1 MTGESRIPRAP
12 TAPPALNTDDHDPA
26 ALAKQALRQAL
37 RQARSAIDPA
47 TRVQWDATIGAQL
60 LAWWRLRQFPAI
72 GVYWPLAGEPDLR
85 AAYAELADAGVRLA
99 LPVVLA
105 RDQALAFADWP
116 PGEDMARDLMGM
128 TVPARLRMVE
138 RPPAL
143 VIPCLG
149 FSDEGYRVG
158 YGGGFYDR
166 TLAEGMR
173 PATVGVA
180 YSGQR
185 AVFTPAPHDVA
196 LDVIFTER
204 PAI

>member
-1 MTGESRIPRAP
+1 MDAT
-12 TAPPALNTDDHDPA
+12 DPA
-26 ALAKQALRQAL
+26 ALAKLALRQAL
-37 RQARSAIDPA
+37 KQARAAIDPA
-47 TRVQWDATIGAQL
+47 TRVQWDAAIGAQL
-60 LAWWRLRQFPAI
+60 LAWWRLRQFPDL

-105 RDQALAFADWP
+105 RDQALAFADWV
-116 PGEDMARDLMGM
+116 PGEAMAKDMLGM

-158 YGGGFYDR
+158 YGGGYYDR
-166 TLAEGMR
+166 TLAPAIR
-173 PATVGVA
+173 PATLGVA
-180 YSGQR
+180 YSCQR
-185 AVFTPAPHDVA
+185 AVFSPAPFDVA
-196 LDVIFTER
+196 LDVIFTEK
-204 PAI
+204 PAP

>member
-1 MTGESRIPRAP
+1 MV
-12 TAPPALNTDDHDPA
+12 PPALRMDDNDPA

-60 LAWWRLRQFPAI
+60 MAWWRLRQFPAI
-72 GVYWPLAGEPDLR
+72 GIYWPLAGEPDLR

-105 RDQALAFADWP
+105 RDHALAFAEWT
-116 PGEDMARDLMGM
+116 PGEAMAKDLMGM
-128 TVPARLRMVE
+128 TVPARLRMAE

-149 FSDEGYRVG
+149 YSDEGYRVG

-166 TLAEGMR
+166 TLAGPIR

-185 AVFTPAPHDVA
+185 AVFSPAPFDVA
-196 LDVIFTER
+196 LDVIFTEKS
-204 PAI
+204 

>member
-1 MTGESRIPRAP
+1 M
-12 TAPPALNTDDHDPA
+12 AL
-26 ALAKQALRQAL
+26 K
-37 RQARSAIDPA
+37 QARSAIDPA
-47 TRVQWDATIGAQL
+47 TRVQWDAAIGAQL
-60 LAWWRLRQFPAI
+60 LAWWRLRQFPAA

-105 RDQALAFADWP
+105 RDQALAFADWT
-116 PGEDMARDLMGM
+116 PGEAMARDMLGM

-158 YGGGFYDR
+158 YGGGYYDR
-166 TLAEGMR
+166 TLAGLPH

-185 AVFTPAPHDVA
+185 AVFSPAPFDVA
-196 LDVIFTER
+196 LDVILTEQ
-204 PAI
+204 PPQ

>member
-1 MTGESRIPRAP
+1 M
-12 TAPPALNTDDHDPA
+12 APPALRMDDNDPA
-26 ALAKQALRQAL
+26 ALAKQALRLAL
-37 RQARSAIDPA
+37 RQARSAIAPA

-60 LAWWRLRQFPAI
+60 LAWWRLRQFPVI

-105 RDQALAFADWP
+105 RDQALAFADWT
-116 PGEDMARDLMGM
+116 PGEAMAKDLMGM
-128 TVPARLRMVE
+128 AVPARLRMVA

-143 VIPCLG
+143 VVPCLG
-149 FSDEGYRVG
+149 YSDEGYRVG

-166 TLAEGMR
+166 TLAEPIR

-185 AVFTPAPHDVA
+185 AVFSPAPFDVA
-196 LDVIFTER
+196 LDVIFTEKT
-204 PAI
+204 

>member
-1 MTGESRIPRAP
+1 M
-12 TAPPALNTDDHDPA
+12 APPALHTDAPDPA

-37 RQARSAIDPA
+37 KQARSAVDPA
-47 TRVQWDATIGAQL
+47 TRVQWDAAIGAQL

-105 RDQALAFADWP
+105 RDQALAFAEWT
-116 PGEDMARDLMGM
+116 PGEALAKDLMGM
-128 TVPARLRMVE
+128 TVPARLRMME

-158 YGGGFYDR
+158 YGGGYYDR
-166 TLAEGMR
+166 TLAESSR

-185 AVFTPAPHDVA
+185 AVFSPAPYDVA

-204 PAI
+204 PALQEKP

>member
-1 MTGESRIPRAP
+1 LHTDAP
-12 TAPPALNTDDHDPA
+12 DPA

-37 RQARSAIDPA
+37 KQARSAVDPA
-47 TRVQWDATIGAQL
+47 TRVQWDAAIGAQL

-105 RDQALAFADWP
+105 RDQALAFAEWT
-116 PGEDMARDLMGM
+116 PGEALAKDLMGM
-128 TVPARLRMVE
+128 TVPARLRMTE

-158 YGGGFYDR
+158 YGGGYYDR
-166 TLAEGMR
+166 TLAASSR

-185 AVFTPAPHDVA
+185 AVFSPGAYDVA

-204 PAI
+204 RALQEKP

>member
-1 MTGESRIPRAP
+1 MT
-12 TAPPALNTDDHDPA
+12 PPALNTDDVDPA

-37 RQARSAIDPA
+37 RQARAAVDPA
-47 TRVQWDATIGAQL
+47 TRVQWDAVIGAQL

-99 LPVVLA
+99 LPVVLV
-105 RDQALAFADWP
+105 RHHALAFADWT
-116 PGEDMARDLMGM
+116 PGEAMSRDLLGM

-149 FSDEGYRVG
+149 YSDDGYRVG
-158 YGGGFYDR
+158 YGGGYYDR
-166 TLAEGMR
+166 TLAQPVR

-185 AVFTPAPHDVA
+185 AVFTPAPFDVA
-196 LDVIFTER
+196 LDTIFTEK
-204 PAI
+204 P

>member
-1 MTGESRIPRAP
+1 M
-12 TAPPALNTDDHDPA
+12 APPASNATIPDAA
-26 ALAKQALRQAL
+26 ALAKQALRAAL
-37 RQARSAIDPA
+37 KQARSAVDPA
-47 TRVQWDATIGAQL
+47 TKVQWDAAIGAQL
-60 LAWWRLRQFPAI
+60 LAWWRLRQFPTI

-85 AAYAELADAGVRLA
+85 AAYAELADTGVRLA
-99 LPVVLA
+99 LPVVLR
-105 RDQALAFADWP
+105 RDQALAFADWT
-116 PGEDMARDLMGM
+116 PGEELARDLMGM

-158 YGGGFYDR
+158 YGGGYYDR
-166 TLAEGMR
+166 TLAEPAGPSIC

-185 AVFTPAPHDVA
+185 AVFSPAQFDVA
-196 LDVIFTER
+196 LDVIFTEK
-204 PAI
+204 P

>member
-1 MTGESRIPRAP
+1 MT
-12 TAPPALNTDDHDPA
+12 PPVLNATTPDPA
-26 ALAKQALRQAL
+26 ALAKQALRIAL
-37 RQARSAIDPA
+37 KQARSAVDPA
-47 TRVQWDATIGAQL
+47 TKVQWDAAIGAQL
-60 LAWWRLRQFPAI
+60 LAWWRLRQFPTI
-72 GVYWPLAGEPDLR
+72 GVYWPLTGEPDLR

-105 RDQALAFADWP
+105 RDQALAFADWA
-116 PGEDMARDLMGM
+116 PGEELARDLMGM

-158 YGGGFYDR
+158 YGGGYYDR
-166 TLAEGMR
+166 TLAEPAGPSIR

-185 AVFTPAPHDVA
+185 AVFSPAQFDVA
-196 LDVIFTER
+196 LDVIFTEKT
-204 PAI
+204 

>member
-1 MTGESRIPRAP
+1 
-12 TAPPALNTDDHDPA
+12 LNTDATDQA
-26 ALAKQALRQAL
+26 ALANVAKQALRAAL
-37 RQARSAIDPA
+37 KQARSAVDPA
-47 TRVQWDATIGAQL
+47 TRVQWDAAIGAQL
-60 LAWWRLRQFPAI
+60 LAWWRLRQFPAL

-105 RDQALAFADWP
+105 RDQALAFSDWT
-116 PGEDMARDLMGM
+116 PGEAMARDMLGM
-128 TVPARLRMVE
+128 TVPARLHMVE

-143 VIPCLG
+143 IIPCLG

-158 YGGGFYDR
+158 YGGGYYDR
-166 TLAEGMR
+166 TLAAFPL

-185 AVFTPAPHDVA
+185 AVFSPAPFDVA
-196 LDVIFTER
+196 LDVILTEKP
-204 PAI
+204 PA

>member
-1 MTGESRIPRAP
+1 M
-12 TAPPALNTDDHDPA
+12 APPALHTDAPDPA

-37 RQARSAIDPA
+37 KQARSAVDPA
-47 TRVQWDATIGAQL
+47 TRVQWDAAIGAQL

-105 RDQALAFADWP
+105 RDQALAFAEWT
-116 PGEDMARDLMGM
+116 PGEALAKDLMGM
-128 TVPARLRMVE
+128 TVPARLRMME

-158 YGGGFYDR
+158 YGGGYYDR
-166 TLAEGMR
+166 TLAVSSR

-185 AVFTPAPHDVA
+185 AVFSPAPYDVA

-204 PAI
+204 PALQEKP

>member
-1 MTGESRIPRAP
+1 M
-12 TAPPALNTDDHDPA
+12 APPALHTDDRDPA
-26 ALAKQALRQAL
+26 ALAKQALRHAL
-37 RQARSAIDPA
+37 KQARAAVDPA
-47 TRVQWDATIGAQL
+47 TRVQWDAAIGAQL
-60 LAWWRLRQFPAI
+60 LAWWRLRQFPDI
-72 GVYWPLAGEPDLR
+72 GVYWPLSGEPDLR

-105 RDQALAFADWP
+105 RDQALAFADWT
-116 PGEDMARDLMGM
+116 PGEAMAKDVLGM

-149 FSDEGYRVG
+149 FSDDGYRVG
-158 YGGGFYDR
+158 YGGGYYDR
-166 TLAEGMR
+166 TLAQSLR

-185 AVFTPAPHDVA
+185 AVFSPAPFDVA

-204 PAI
+204 PAT

>member
-1 MTGESRIPRAP
+1 M
-12 TAPPALNTDDHDPA
+12 APPALHTDAPDPA

-37 RQARSAIDPA
+37 KQARSAVDPA
-47 TRVQWDATIGAQL
+47 TRVQWDAAIGAQL

-105 RDQALAFADWP
+105 RDQALAFAEWT
-116 PGEDMARDLMGM
+116 PGEALAKDLMGM
-128 TVPARLRMVE
+128 TVPARLRMME

-158 YGGGFYDR
+158 YGGGYYDL
-166 TLAEGMR
+166 TLAESSR

-185 AVFTPAPHDVA
+185 AVFSPAPYDVA

-204 PAI
+204 PALQEKP

>member
-1 MTGESRIPRAP
+1 MTGESRIPRVTTP
-12 TAPPALNTDDHDPA
+12 PPALNTDKIDPA

-37 RQARSAIDPA
+37 KQARSTIAPA
-47 TRVQWDATIGAQL
+47 TRVQWDAAIGAQL
-60 LAWWRLRQFPAI
+60 LSWWRLRQFPAV

-105 RDQALAFADWP
+105 RDKALAFAEWM
-116 PGEDMARDLMGM
+116 PGEELAKDLMGM
-128 TVPARLRMVE
+128 TVPGRLRMVE

-143 VIPCLG
+143 IIPCLG

-166 TLAEGMR
+166 TLADAIR

-185 AVFTPAPHDVA
+185 AVFSPAPFDVA
-196 LDVIFTER
+196 LDVIFTEK
-204 PAI
+204 P

>member
-1 MTGESRIPRAP
+1 M
-12 TAPPALNTDDHDPA
+12 APPASNATISDAA
-26 ALAKQALRQAL
+26 ALAKQALRAAL
-37 RQARSAIDPA
+37 KQARSAVDPA
-47 TRVQWDATIGAQL
+47 TKVQWDAAIGAQL
-60 LAWWRLRQFPAI
+60 LAWWRLRQFPTI
-72 GVYWPLAGEPDLR
+72 GVYWPLTGEPDLR

-105 RDQALAFADWP
+105 RDQALAFADWA
-116 PGEDMARDLMGM
+116 PGEELARDLMGM

-158 YGGGFYDR
+158 YGGGYYDR
-166 TLAEGMR
+166 TLAEPAGPSIR

-185 AVFTPAPHDVA
+185 AVFSPAQFDVA
-196 LDVIFTER
+196 LDVIFTEKT
-204 PAI
+204 

>member
-1 MTGESRIPRAP
+1 M
-12 TAPPALNTDDHDPA
+12 APPALNATTPDPA
-26 ALAKQALRQAL
+26 ALAKQALRIAL
-37 RQARSAIDPA
+37 KQARSAVDPA
-47 TRVQWDATIGAQL
+47 TKVQWDAAIGAQL

-105 RDQALAFADWP
+105 RDQALAFADWT
-116 PGEDMARDLMGM
+116 PGEDLARDLMGM

-143 VIPCLG
+143 LIPCLG

-158 YGGGFYDR
+158 YGGGYYDR
-166 TLAEGMR
+166 TLAEPSADAIR

-185 AVFTPAPHDVA
+185 AVFSPAQFDVA
-196 LDVIFTER
+196 LDVIFTEKT
-204 PAI
+204 

>member
-1 MTGESRIPRAP
+1 MNR
-12 TAPPALNTDDHDPA
+12 DDQDTA
-26 ALAKQALRQAL
+26 ALAKQALRLAL
-37 RQARSAIDPA
+37 RQARAAVAPA

-105 RDQALAFADWP
+105 RDHALAFAEWT
-116 PGEDMARDLMGM
+116 PGEAMAKDLMGM
-128 TVPARLRMVE
+128 TVPARLRMLE

-149 FSDEGYRVG
+149 YSDEGYRVG

-166 TLAEGMR
+166 TLADAIR

-185 AVFTPAPHDVA
+185 AVFSPAPFDVA
-196 LDVIFTER
+196 LDVIFTEKT
-204 PAI
+204 

>member
-12 TAPPALNTDDHDPA
+12 AAPPDLNTGATDPA
-26 ALAKQALRQAL
+26 ALAKTALRLAL
-37 RQARSAIDPA
+37 KQARSAIDPA
-47 TRVQWDATIGAQL
+47 TRVQWDAAIGAQL
-60 LAWWRLRQFPAI
+60 LSWWRLRQFPTL
-72 GVYWPLAGEPDLR
+72 GVYWPLTGEPDLR

-105 RDQALAFADWP
+105 RDQALAFAEWT
-116 PGEDMARDLMGM
+116 PGEAMAKDEMGM
-128 TVPARLRMVE
+128 AVPARLRMVE

-149 FSDEGYRVG
+149 FSDDGYRVG
-158 YGGGFYDR
+158 YGGGYYDR
-166 TLAEGMR
+166 TLAEAIR

-185 AVFTPAPHDVA
+185 AVFSPAPFDVA
-196 LDVIFTER
+196 LDVIFTEKT
-204 PAI
+204 P

>member
-1 MTGESRIPRAP
+1 MG
-12 TAPPALNTDDHDPA
+12 PPALHADTNDTA

-37 RQARSAIDPA
+37 KQARSAVAPA
-47 TRVQWDATIGAQL
+47 TRVQWDAAIGAQL
-60 LAWWRLRQFPAI
+60 LTWWRLRQFPAI
-72 GVYWPLAGEPDLR
+72 GVYWPLPGEPDLR

-105 RDQALAFADWP
+105 RDSALAFADWTR
-116 PGEDMARDLMGM
+116 GEDLARDLLGM

-166 TLAEGMR
+166 TLAEGTR

-185 AVFTPAPHDVA
+185 AVFSPAPFDVA
-196 LDVIFTER
+196 LDVILTER
-204 PAI
+204 V

>member
-1 MTGESRIPRAP
+1 M
-12 TAPPALNTDDHDPA
+12 APPALNTDTADTA

-37 RQARSAIDPA
+37 KQARSAVDPA
-47 TRVQWDATIGAQL
+47 TKVQWDA
-60 LAWWRLRQFPAI
+60 AI

-105 RDQALAFADWP
+105 RDQALAFADWT
-116 PGEDMARDLMGM
+116 PGEDLAKDLMGM
-128 TVPARLRMVE
+128 TVPARLRMAE

-158 YGGGFYDR
+158 YGGGYYDR
-166 TLAEGMR
+166 TLAEPIP

-185 AVFTPAPHDVA
+185 AVFTPAQFDVA
-196 LDVIFTER
+196 LDLILTEKT
-204 PAI
+204 

>member
-1 MTGESRIPRAP
+1 MG
-12 TAPPALNTDDHDPA
+12 PPALHADANDAA

-37 RQARSAIDPA
+37 KQARSAVDPA

-72 GVYWPLAGEPDLR
+72 GVYWPLPGEPDLR

-105 RDQALAFADWP
+105 RDSALAFADWT
-116 PGEDMARDLMGM
+116 PGEDLARDLMGM

-166 TLAEGMR
+166 TLAEGTR

-185 AVFTPAPHDVA
+185 AVFSPAPFDVA
-196 LDVIFTER
+196 LDVIFTEK
-204 PAI
+204 AD

>member
-1 MTGESRIPRAP
+1 MTGQERIPRVP
-12 TAPPALNTDDHDPA
+12 TAPPALHTDDSDPA
-26 ALAKQALRQAL
+26 VLAKQALRQAL
-37 RQARSAIDPA
+37 KQARAAIDPA
-47 TRVQWDATIGAQL
+47 TRVHWDASIGAQL
-60 LAWWRLRQFPAI
+60 LAWWRLRQFPLL

-105 RDQALAFADWP
+105 RDQALAFAEWQ
-116 PGEDMARDLMGM
+116 PGEAMARDLLGM
-128 TVPARLRMVE
+128 TVPDRLRMLA

-149 FSDEGYRVG
+149 FSDALYRVG

-166 TLAEGMR
+166 TLAGPVR
-173 PATVGVA
+173 PSTVGVA

-185 AVFTPAPHDVA
+185 AVFSPAPFDVA
-196 LDVIFTER
+196 LDVIFTEKT
-204 PAI
+204 

>member
-12 TAPPALNTDDHDPA
+12 AAPPALNTDATDQA
-26 ALAKQALRQAL
+26 ALAKQALRMAL
-37 RQARSAIDPA
+37 KQARSAIDPA
-47 TRVQWDATIGAQL
+47 TRVQRDAAIGAQL

-105 RDQALAFADWP
+105 RDQALAFADWT
-116 PGEDMARDLMGM
+116 PGEAMARDMLGM
-128 TVPARLRMVE
+128 TVPGRLRMVA

-158 YGGGFYDR
+158 YGGGYYDR
-166 TLAEGMR
+166 TLAGLPH

-185 AVFTPAPHDVA
+185 AVFSPAPFDVA
-196 LDVIFTER
+196 LDVILTEQ
-204 PAI
+204 PPQ